1 MKTHTIEVDEATATT
16 LRRAERRF
24 TFDAMMRSAKFNSD
38 PVADASIR
46 NALIASLSRTD
57 TVYLLEHFQDAIED
71 DDLAKAYAVK
81 VEFESR
87 PKLSEGAKARFAK
100 LMEEL
105 TDLKMPHVE
114 EVQRSFRRA
123 VGLVGISETR
133 YREFLTGRSD
143 PENRLTAF
151 RMAGKPRAA

>member
-1 MKTHTIEVDEATATT
+1 MPLSAKSRAFQPKSQMPVLVSAITSPPWQSSVETISFGSRALQAVPVDRVRKLLLATATT

-100 LMEEL
+100 L
-105 TDLKMPHVE
+105 
-114 EVQRSFRRA
+114 
-123 VGLVGISETR
+123 
-133 YREFLTGRSD
+133 
-143 PENRLTAF
+143 
-151 RMAGKPRAA
+151 